1 MTFKKAKLFR
11 FKKDQNERI
20 TCISYDDN
28 EEYYSFLREYRSK
41 GYRQVIITTEIM
53 IKIIETSVLNDNL
66 FVYKIELA
74 EEDEELEKEIDQ
86 LLTKTQHNSSY
97 FALLFFHV
105 HKIIVDLSYLT
116 VKIILVCTDYN
127 VQFFYCHL
135 LYLPFVASAYSAI
148 FCFDNSQSDTGIP
161 SDLSRPYSLG
171 NAFSMLCG
179 YCLGALTPMATS

>member
-97 FALLFFHV
+97 FALLLE
-105 HKIIVDLSYLT
+105 KIQFLSERSSIDLL
-116 VKIILVCTDYN
+116 
-127 VQFFYCHL
+127 
-135 LYLPFVASAYSAI
+135 
-148 FCFDNSQSDTGIP
+148 
-161 SDLSRPYSLG
+161 
-171 NAFSMLCG
+171 
-179 YCLGALTPMATS
+179 

>member
-86 LLTKTQHNSSY
+86 LLHIHS
-97 FALLFFHV
+97 
-105 HKIIVDLSYLT
+105 
-116 VKIILVCTDYN
+116 
-127 VQFFYCHL
+127 
-135 LYLPFVASAYSAI
+135 
-148 FCFDNSQSDTGIP
+148 
-161 SDLSRPYSLG
+161 
-171 NAFSMLCG
+171 
-179 YCLGALTPMATS
+179 ALTFLFGLFIAYITQIITLRFLRMIKN

>member
-97 FALLFFHV
+97 FALLLE
-105 HKIIVDLSYLT
+105 KIQFLSERSSIDLFRVY
-116 VKIILVCTDYN
+116 VKTNIKKTHLVLISSCN
-127 VQFFYCHL
+127 QMV
-135 LYLPFVASAYSAI
+135 
-148 FCFDNSQSDTGIP
+148 
-161 SDLSRPYSLG
+161 
-171 NAFSMLCG
+171 
-179 YCLGALTPMATS
+179 

>member
-97 FALLFFHV
+97 FALLLEKIQFLSERSSIDLFRVYVKNQYQESTSCLNFFLQSNGIIGIDSEHFENQSK
-105 HKIIVDLSYLT
+105 KICEIVEEYL
-116 VKIILVCTDYN
+116 
-127 VQFFYCHL
+127 F
-135 LYLPFVASAYSAI
+135 
-148 FCFDNSQSDTGIP
+148 
-161 SDLSRPYSLG
+161 
-171 NAFSMLCG
+171 
-179 YCLGALTPMATS
+179 